1 MQWKRRGWRL
11 GSKVG
16 KGLSIIPQ
24 DRREDLIAMQTAV
37 GEDFER
43 HVSAVSYGDGLVIM
57 AGSGWDGIRNP

>member
-1 MQWKRRGWRL
+1 M

-24 DRREDLIAMQTAV
+24 DRWEDLIAMPTAV

-43 HVSAVSYGDGLVIM
+43 HVSAVDHGDGLVVM
-57 AGSGWDGIRNP
+57 AG